1 MKKMRKAALQYG
13 IYLFLALMAFFLA
26 MQVLGYGERYDFRIF
41 NVVIQSVIVYLGVR
55 QYAKSTPDEYTYL
68 SGTMSGIL
76 VTLVGVIPFAIFQM
90 INLSI
95 NPAMMST
102 LQEAFPVFASYL
114 NPFTAGLIVLAEG
127 TAIGLVLSYLCMRI
141 VDWKEVSAQKP
152 YLKTAE

>member
-1 MKKMRKAALQYG
+1 MKRMRKTALQYG
-13 IYLFLALMAFFLA
+13 IYLFAALMVFFLT
-26 MQVLGYGERYDFRIF
+26 MQIMGYGERYDFRIF

-55 QYAKSTPDEYTYL
+55 HYARSTPNDYNYL

-90 INLSI
+90 INLAI
-95 NPAMMST
+95 NPAMMNT

-127 TAIGLVLSYLCMRI
+127 TAVGLVLSYLCMRI
-141 VDWKEVSAQKP
+141 VDWKEVSAKKP

>member
-1 MKKMRKAALQYG
+1 MKRMRKTALQYG
-13 IYLFLALMAFFLA
+13 IYLFAALMVFFLT
-26 MQVLGYGERYDFRIF
+26 MQLIGYGERYDFRIF

-55 QYAKSTPDEYTYL
+55 HYARSTPNDYNYL

-90 INLSI
+90 INLAI
-95 NPAMMST
+95 NPGMMNT
-102 LQEAFPVFASYL
+102 LQEGFPVFASYL

-127 TAIGLVLSYLCMRI
+127 TAVGLVLSYLCMRI
-141 VDWKEVSAQKP
+141 VDWKEVSAKKP